1 MGGMIFNTWCTG
13 DCPRHDSIMSDDC
26 GRPASRGHV
35 FNGGSQ
41 QPRAR
46 SNLLRTEDY
55 TGLHARRDRLFGRH
69 VARQRQRQQ
78 AWAAVCRDICFL
90 RGLLVECVEGMPWVE
105 GEWGAAMETN
115 QEWGVVAA

>member
-1 MGGMIFNTWCTG
+1 MMFSAWCTG
-13 DCPRHDSIMSDDC
+13 DCTRYDSIMSDDC
-26 GRPASRGHV
+26 GRPVSRGHV

-69 VARQRQRQQ
+69 VARRRQRQQ
-78 AWAAVCRDICFL
+78 AWAAVCRDICSL
-90 RGLLVECVEGMPWVE
+90 QGILVECGWGVPWVE
-105 GEWGAAMETN
+105 AEHGGTMEVN
-115 QEWGVVAA
+115 QDWGVVAA